1 MTNPEYP
8 GTLAEF
14 GTDRSSDK
22 PPWLNGFLNHSSPKE
37 FLQKCMGNGVF
48 THFPSLQ
55 QLDETPQD
63 EKWHPEGS
71 VWQHTLLVV
80 DEVFK
85 LAQAERLSKEA
96 AEILLVAA
104 LLHDIGKPVT
114 LQRRDGHI
122 YFPNH
127 AQEGERLAKDILDK
141 IGIQGREQTAIL
153 NLIVNHINLSE
164 LYRKHRKG
172 LVVQE
177 DIVRFIT
184 RLLPA
189 SPIQLA
195 ILVRA
200 DHLGRA
206 KDRSQIL
213 TPEVDWFLQEVE
225 ELGFWW
231 RRRELNPSPKRHDC
245 TLLQA

>member
-1 MTNPEYP
+1 MTNPERSVF
-8 GTLAEF
+8 LAEPDNQECAD
-14 GTDRSSDK
+14 DRL
-22 PPWLNGFLNHSSPKE
+22 WLNRFLHSDSPKE
-37 FLQKCMGNGVF
+37 FLRDCMSQGVF
-48 THFPSLQ
+48 RRFPSIQ
-55 QLDETPQD
+55 RLDETPQD

-114 LQRRDGHI
+114 LQKRDGHI

-164 LYRKHRKG
+164 LYRKHIKG
-172 LVVQE
+172 LVAQG
-177 DIVRFIT
+177 DIMRFIKS

-213 TPEVDWFLQEVE
+213 TPEVDWFL
-225 ELGFWW
+225 
-231 RRRELNPSPKRHDC
+231 REAKKLSFGGDVGS
-245 TLLQA
+245 